1 MSFTIDL
8 NINLC
13 SNRDRNREHAKNTRL
28 RKKCYVKKLQ
38 ELVDR
43 MNAQKEL
50 EERERKALGQRIYD
64 TVLVAYR
71 MT

>member
-1 MSFTIDL
+1 
-8 NINLC
+8 
-13 SNRDRNREHAKNTRL
+13 
-28 RKKCYVKKLQ
+28 
-38 ELVDR
+38 